1 MLDGIGIAI
10 DEVVEQ
16 VLASELA
23 VTAKLR
29 WRGIV
34 RPNGWD
40 PNDEGSDTGATV
52 TPGLLEFKA
61 LFHQVDHRL
70 SGFQKFMEVQTGD
83 VILDY
88 VADLALAA
96 KEDVRIEVNGR
107 IYVQKNA
114 STGLLEAWDAY
125 TGHGGTLKTIL
136 LTPAG

>member
-16 VLASELA
+16 LLASEVA
-23 VTAKLR
+23 VDAVLH
-29 WRGIV
+29 WREV
-34 RPNGWD
+34 TRPLGWD
-40 PNDEGSDTGATV
+40 PNDEGSGAGAEVSPET
-52 TPGLLEFKA
+52 LSFRA

-88 VADLALAA
+88 VADLALAG

-107 IYVQKNA
+107 FYVQKNA
-114 STGLLEAWDAY
+114 STGLLEAWDAF
-125 TGHGGTLKTIL
+125 TGHGGTLRTIL
-136 LTPAG
+136 LTPAA